1 MVPRPGDPD
10 YIPSQLSAM
19 WHKAGGIWLEQQIR
33 KERQLQCPG
42 VLQPTST
49 LQIAE
54 LLPVPPPTVAEPADW
69 PWRPRDLEALLA
81 RFNLIVDSGRDGTMF
96 SGAGFR
102 TSAEAARAHGSS
114 VLSYDGFL
122 AFWDESGIK
131 ELLGQVREYSLLL
144 RSCPQDKVCSCR
156 RVAKSQ

>member
-1 MVPRPGDPD
+1 MPRPGDPD

-19 WHKAGGIWLEQQIR
+19 WYKAGGIWLEQQIR
-33 KERQLQCPG
+33 KERQLQCSLAPG
-42 VLQPTST
+42 ALQPAST

-54 LLPVPPPTVAEPADW
+54 LLPVLPPTVAEPVDW

-81 RFNLIVDSGRDGTMF
+81 RFNLIVDSGRDGAMF

-102 TSAEAARAHGSS
+102 TSAEASRATGSS

-131 ELLGQVREYSLLL
+131 ELLGQVKCY
-144 RSCPQDKVCSCR
+144 
-156 RVAKSQ
+156 